1 MALRIRDENTL
12 DVPVIEALT
21 EAAFRHA
28 PHRSGTEQHIVNA
41 LRRAGQLTLSLVA
54 EEGGVIVGHVAVSP
68 VSVSDGARDWYGLG
82 PISVQPELQGRHIGA
97 SLMHAALD
105 GLRARGAAGCVLVG
119 EPAYYNRFGFRCVP
133 GLVYP
138 GIPPE
143 YFMALSFGGS
153 VAQGTVRYHAAF
165 DATA

>member
-12 DVPVIEALT
+12 DVSFIEALT
-21 EAAFRHA
+21 EAAFRSA

-119 EPAYYNRFGFRCVP
+119 EPAYYTRFGFRPVP

-143 YFMALSFGGS
+143 YFMALPFGS
-153 VAQGTVRYHAAF
+153 VAPQGVVSYHAAF
-165 DATA
+165 GAVA

>member
-1 MALRIRDENTL
+1 MTLRIRDENTL
-12 DVPVIEALT
+12 DAPFIEALT
-21 EAAFRHA
+21 ETAFRTA

-82 PISVQPELQGRHIGA
+82 PIAVQPELQGRHIGA

-119 EPAYYNRFGFRCVP
+119 EPAYYTRFGFRPVP

-138 GIPPE
+138 GIPSA
-143 YFMALSFGGS
+143 YFMALAFGS
-153 VAQGTVRYHAAF
+153 HIAQGTVSYHAAF
-165 DATA
+165 GASA

>member
-1 MALRIRDENTL
+1 MSLRIRDENTL
-12 DVPVIEALT
+12 DVPFIEALT
-21 EAAFRHA
+21 EAAFRNA
-28 PHRSGTEQHIVNA
+28 PHRSGTEQHIVHA

-82 PISVQPELQGRHIGA
+82 PISVQPELQGRNIGA
-97 SLMHAALD
+97 ALMHAALD

-119 EPAYYNRFGFRCVP
+119 DPAYYTRFGFHPVP

-143 YFMALSFGGS
+143 YFMALTFGHRTPQGVVSFHPAFGA
-153 VAQGTVRYHAAF
+153 VA
-165 DATA
+165 